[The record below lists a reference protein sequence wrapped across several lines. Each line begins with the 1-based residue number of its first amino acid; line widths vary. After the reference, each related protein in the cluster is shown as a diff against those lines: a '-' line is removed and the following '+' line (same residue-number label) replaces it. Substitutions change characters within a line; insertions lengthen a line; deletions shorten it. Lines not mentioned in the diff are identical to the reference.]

1 MSAAIMSERG
11 ALRPPIAR
19 ARLRELQKAARGDD
33 PRYRAACEATG
44 KARAAL
50 AAVEARK
57 AGEQERLEKAKAAL
71 ASAVG
76 TPTEAAATAELRAIK
91 NAVDDLADLAAAA
104 QSTVDRLAAAEAK
117 AAPTSL
123 AALEVKAAAVQLFQ
137 PYVDALRDRVLRNQ
151 EALAADRLALCAL
164 NADGVHS
171 STPNVSTPFGL
182 SDPATAPLKLPT
194 RDTWQHAR
202 MLPAPELAAFRALL
216 SNADAQLPDLPD

>member
-1 MSAAIMSERG
+1 MSAAVMSERG
-11 ALRPPIAR
+11 ALRPPIDR
-19 ARLRELQKAARGDD
+19 KRLRELQRAARGDA
-33 PRYRAACEATG
+33 PEYRAALAATE

-50 AAVEARK
+50 AAVEARL
-57 AGEQERLEKAKAAL
+57 AGEQAHLTSAKAAL

-137 PYVDALRDRVLRNQ
+137 PYVDALRGRILRNQ

-164 NADGVHS
+164 NAEGVHS

-194 RDTWQHAR
+194 RDTWRHAR

-216 SNADAQLPDLPD
+216 SNADAQLPALPD